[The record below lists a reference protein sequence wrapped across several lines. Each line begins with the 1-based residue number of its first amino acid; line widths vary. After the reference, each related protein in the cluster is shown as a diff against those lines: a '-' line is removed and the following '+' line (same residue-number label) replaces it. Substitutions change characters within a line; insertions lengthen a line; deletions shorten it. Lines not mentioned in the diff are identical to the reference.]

1 MIFTGGLINSYT
13 TTKSYLMD
21 QTLIQKYSTVLIKG
35 LIEKVISL
43 KQLNHRVTKGQLR
56 EIFVSDILKSFLTNQ
71 FSIGSGIIINQ
82 KGEQSN
88 QNDIIIYDNRIMPP
102 FLNKFNIGIYP
113 AESVVATIEVKSN
126 LTKQEL
132 TKAELSAKKLVENIY
147 SSSSSIYEEFSK
159 YKPIRAVLGF
169 YGNGITDLKDKA
181 KGKTWLRSN
190 INYLGFI
197 CLMDKYSWINM
208 KSNGWVGCIVNETNE
223 EVKRFLAVLLDNIRT
238 LAEVKYQILSQYHK
252 DWLGIYV
259 RDQKIFQ

>member
-1 MIFTGGLINSYT
+1 MS
-13 TTKSYLMD
+13 
-21 QTLIQKYSTVLIKG
+21 QTLIQKYSTVLVKG

-82 KGEQSN
+82 KGVQSN
-88 QNDIIIYDNRIMPP
+88 QNDIIIYDNRILPP

-113 AESVVATIEVKSN
+113 AESVAATIEVKSN
-126 LTKQEL
+126 LTKGEIA
-132 TKAELSAKKLVENIY
+132 KAEISAKNLVENIY
-147 SSSSSIYEEFSK
+147 NPSGSIYKEFSN

-169 YGNGITDLKDKA
+169 YGNGIVDLNDKA
-181 KGKTWLRSN
+181 KGKSWLRSN

-197 CLMDKYSWINM
+197 CLMNKYSWINM
-208 KSNGWVGCIVNETNE
+208 SATGWDGCIVNETNE
-223 EVKRFLAVLLDNIRT
+223 EVKRFIAVLLDNIRT
-238 LAEVKYQILSQYHK
+238 LAEVKYQILSKNHK
-252 DWLGIYV
+252 DWLGIYI